1 MCYKIRN
8 SIWGLI
14 RLITLHWVI
23 MRIKVFKCLLIFQK
37 YKHLVGAPGK
47 HAKNNWKRN
56 KIFK

>member
-1 MCYKIRN
+1 MRN
-8 SIWGLI
+8 SIRGLIGLI
-14 RLITLHWVI
+14 RLHWVI